1 MALNSTSV
9 NKSLLAL
16 GLGSFAIGT
25 TEFAPMGL
33 LPNIA
38 QGLSVSIPDAGMIVT
53 AYAIGVMIGAPII
66 TLLLSRLSKR
76 TALLGL
82 MGVFIVGNI
91 ASAIAPNFLSLI
103 TGRVITSLCQG
114 AFFGFGAVVATS
126 VVPKEKQGSAIATM
140 FMGLSIANIIGVPT
154 IAYIGQQAEW
164 RVAFWGIT
172 LLGVFTLFG
181 LFKNLPRD
189 EKQPTVD
196 LYSEV
201 KSVLNTDML
210 VAMIVTVLFAG
221 AFFSLYTYIAPFLED
236 KIDATSNYITM
247 ALVIIG
253 LGLTLGNY
261 LGGKLSD
268 WSLDGSTIIGFTLLM
283 GSLIL
288 MPSLAVNHWIA
299 IVGMFVWAVAAFI
312 IVPPLQIRAMN
323 AASGAPS
330 LAASINIAGFNLGNA
345 VGAGVGSGVL
355 KAGLGYSYVSYA
367 GGLMAGVALLLLIV
381 LRSRTTTQ
389 SEPLLDSNAR

>member
-1 MALNSTSV
+1 MASNSTSV

-38 QGLSVSIPDAGMIVT
+38 QGLAVSIPDAGMIVT

-103 TGRVITSLCQG
+103 VGRVITSLCQG
-114 AFFGFGAVVATS
+114 AFFCFGAVVATS

-140 FMGLSIANIIGVPT
+140 FMGLSIANIIGVPA

-164 RVAFWGIT
+164 RIAFWGIT
-172 LLGVFTLFG
+172 LLGIFTFFG

-189 EKQPTVD
+189 EKQQTVD
-196 LYSEV
+196 FSSEV
-201 KSVLNTDML
+201 KAVLNTDML
-210 VAMIVTVLFAG
+210 VAMTVTVLFAG

-261 LGGKLSD
+261 LGGELSD
-268 WSLDGSTIIGFTLLM
+268 WSLDGWRCITTPNSIEI
-283 GSLIL
+283 
-288 MPSLAVNHWIA
+288 AYNHE
-299 IVGMFVWAVAAFI
+299 
-312 IVPPLQIRAMN
+312 
-323 AASGAPS
+323 
-330 LAASINIAGFNLGNA
+330 
-345 VGAGVGSGVL
+345 
-355 KAGLGYSYVSYA
+355 K
-367 GGLMAGVALLLLIV
+367 
-381 LRSRTTTQ
+381 
-389 SEPLLDSNAR
+389 